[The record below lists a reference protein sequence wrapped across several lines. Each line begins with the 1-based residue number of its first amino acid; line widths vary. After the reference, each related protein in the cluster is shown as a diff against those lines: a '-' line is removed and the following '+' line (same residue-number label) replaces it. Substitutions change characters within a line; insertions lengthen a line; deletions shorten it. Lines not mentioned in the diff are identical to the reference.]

1 MATKEDGSPHPC
13 HTSIVLTLAQV
24 LRMGQSILNQEESET
39 VIRRLAS
46 ILKEGFED
54 TLNAETVLSKEL
66 IEMHE
71 EEEEDLLFEVA
82 LDEETRR
89 TLSHVARKRVL
100 NAWAQ
105 REE

>member
-1 MATKEDGSPHPC
+1 
-13 HTSIVLTLAQV
+13 
-24 LRMGQSILNQEESET
+24 
-39 VIRRLAS
+39 
-46 ILKEGFED
+46 
-54 TLNAETVLSKEL
+54 
-66 IEMHE
+66 MHE